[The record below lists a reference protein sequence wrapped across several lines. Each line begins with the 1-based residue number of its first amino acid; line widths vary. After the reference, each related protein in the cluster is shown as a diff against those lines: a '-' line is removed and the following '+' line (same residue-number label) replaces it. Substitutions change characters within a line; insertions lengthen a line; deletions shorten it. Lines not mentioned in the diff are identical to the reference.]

1 MNRRHSLTESKRM
14 NRRFTL
20 SRTNRKLL
28 GVCGGMAD
36 YFDVDPTL
44 VRIGW
49 VVGTLF
55 LGAPII
61 IYPLI
66 ALIVD

>member
-1 MNRRHSLTESKRM
+1 MNRHHPLTESKSM

-49 VVGTLF
+49 VVATLF